1 LSFQSI
7 ALYRND
13 KMSAAGGAG
22 AGAGAR
28 EDSDSEGGTTVL
40 GPEPTID
47 VMPSEDRGEDKK
59 FLALPYAKILPKPPF
74 TMRVLGTIG
83 AGKTSFIWTMV
94 NKLYKGYWDEV
105 IVYQGSQ
112 DSVKFWPKIPQKNVV
127 VLTDWDG
134 DEFNAYFKKL
144 EHDQVRRFAEGK
156 RLLNV
161 LIVFD
166 DMIAARCDKVSAG
179 GKSVLQDLIA
189 RCRHPNV
196 SVIIGTQDSKV
207 GTPPGCR
214 NQMMYNVI
222 FRMQSNDLKKVAED
236 SCGCLDPKEFMRVYW
251 REVGF
256 KPHAYLLIDFKAPLQ
271 DQIRRGFS
279 TILHPKSDKLNEL
292 TQGRIA
298 GAVAG
303 GKRPRGGGT
312 AARASGGP
320 ADGSGSESDD

>member
-1 LSFQSI
+1 
-7 ALYRND
+7 
-13 KMSAAGGAG
+13 MSAAGGAG
-22 AGAGAR
+22 ASKADDADGC
-28 EDSDSEGGTTVL
+28 ETTVL
-40 GPEPTID
+40 GAEPTID
-47 VMPSEDRGEDKK
+47 VMPSEDRGVDKK
-59 FLALPYAKILPKPPF
+59 FLVLPYHKILPKPPY

-83 AGKTSFIWTMV
+83 AGKTSFIWTVV

-112 DSVKFWPKIPQKNVV
+112 DSIKVWPRIPQKNVV
-127 VLTDWDG
+127 VLSEWDG

-144 EHDQVRRFAEGK
+144 ELDQVRRFSEGK

-222 FRMQSNDLKKVAED
+222 FRMQTNDLKKVAED

-292 TQGRIA
+292 TQGLIA

-303 GKRPRGGGT
+303 TKRPRGRGAKACAG
-312 AARASGGP
+312 SG
-320 ADGSGSESDD
+320 ATDGAGSESDD

>member
-1 LSFQSI
+1 
-7 ALYRND
+7 
-13 KMSAAGGAG
+13 MSAAGGAG
-22 AGAGAR
+22 AGAAPR
-28 EDSDSEGGTTVL
+28 EHDDATTVL
-40 GPEPTID
+40 GTEPTID
-47 VMPSEDRGEDKK
+47 VMPSEDRGDDKK

-94 NKLYKGYWDEV
+94 NKLYKNYWDEV

-112 DSVKFWPKIPQKNVV
+112 DSIKFWPRIPQKNVV
-127 VLTDWDG
+127 VMTEWDG

-144 EHDQVRRFAEGK
+144 ELDQVRRFSEGK

-256 KPHAYLLIDFKAPLQ
+256 TPHAYLLIDFKAPLQ

-279 TILHPKSDKLNEL
+279 SILHPKSDKLNEL

-298 GAVAG
+298 GAVSGA
-303 GKRPRGGGT
+303 KRPRGGG
-312 AARASGGP
+312 AKACAGGSTEG
-320 ADGSGSESDD
+320 GSGSESDD

>member
-1 LSFQSI
+1 
-7 ALYRND
+7 
-13 KMSAAGGAG
+13 MSAAAAPEEKDGEGSCARIGA
-22 AGAGAR
+22 
-28 EDSDSEGGTTVL
+28 
-40 GPEPTID
+40 EPTID

-59 FLALPYAKILPKPPF
+59 FLALPYHKVLPKPPF

-83 AGKTSFIWTMV
+83 AGKTSFIWTLV
-94 NKLYKGYWDEV
+94 NKLYKNYFDEV
-105 IVYQGSQ
+105 IVFQGSQ
-112 DSVKFWPKIPQKNVV
+112 DSIKFWPKIPQKNVI

-134 DEFNAYFKKL
+134 DEFDAYFKKL
-144 EHDQVRRFAEGK
+144 ERDQVERFSKGK

-161 LIVFD
+161 AIVFD
-166 DMIAARCDKVSAG
+166 DMIAARCDRVSAG

-222 FRMQSNDLKKVAED
+222 FRMQTNDLKKVAED
-236 SCGCLDPKEFMRVYW
+236 SCGCLDPKEFQRVYW

-256 KPHAYLLIDFKAPLQ
+256 KPHAFLLIDFKAPLQ

-279 TILHPKSDKLNEL
+279 TILHPKSKSLDEL
-292 TQGRIA
+292 TKGLVA
-298 GAVAG
+298 GAGVAG
-303 GKRPRGGGT
+303 GKRPRSGRSPPRAGGG
-312 AARASGGP
+312 AK
-320 ADGSGSESDD
+320 DGAESSDDDKGH

>member
-1 LSFQSI
+1 
-7 ALYRND
+7 
-13 KMSAAGGAG
+13 MSAAAACAPEDAG
-22 AGAGAR
+22 DGDGH
-28 EDSDSEGGTTVL
+28 TTVI

-47 VMPSEDRGEDKK
+47 IMPSEDRGEDTK
-59 FLALPYAKILPKPPF
+59 FLKLPYSKILPKPPF

-94 NKLYKGYWDEV
+94 NKLYKNYWDEV

-112 DSVKFWPKIPQKNVV
+112 DSIKFWPKIPQKNVV

-134 DEFNAYFKKL
+134 DEFDAYFKKL
-144 EHDQVRRFAEGK
+144 EKDQVERLAKGK

-161 LIVFD
+161 AIVFD
-166 DMIAARCDKVSAG
+166 DMIAARCDRVSAG
-179 GKSVLQDLIA
+179 GTSVLQDLIA

-222 FRMQSNDLKKVAED
+222 FRMQTNDLKKVAED
-236 SCGCLDPKEFMRVYW
+236 SCGCLDPKEFQRVYW
-251 REVGF
+251 KEVGF
-256 KPHAYLLIDFKAPLQ
+256 KPHAFLLIDFKAPLQ

-279 TILHPKSDKLNEL
+279 TILHPKSDKLDEL
-292 TQGRIA
+292 TKGRIA
-298 GAVAG
+298 GVAG
-303 GKRPRGGGT
+303 HKRPRGGGA
-312 AARASGGP
+312 AARVGSGS

>member
-1 LSFQSI
+1 M
-7 ALYRND
+7 AC
-13 KMSAAGGAG
+13 AAGA
-22 AGAGAR
+22 AT
-28 EDSDSEGGTTVL
+28 EDRVEKAL
-40 GPEPTID
+40 GSEPTID
-47 VMPSEDRGEDKK
+47 VMPSEDRGEDRK
-59 FLALPYAKILPKPPF
+59 FLALPYAKVLPKPPF

-83 AGKTSFIWTMV
+83 AGKTSFIWTIV
-94 NKLYKGYWDEV
+94 NKLYKNYWDEV

-112 DSVKFWPKIPQKNVV
+112 DSVKFWPRIPQKNVV

-134 DEFNAYFKKL
+134 DQFNDYFKAL
-144 EHDQVRRFAEGK
+144 EKHQVERQEKGL

-166 DMIAARCDKVSAG
+166 DMIAARCDRVSAG

-251 REVGF
+251 KEVGF
-256 KPHAYLLIDFKAPLQ
+256 KPHAFLLVDFKAPLQ

-279 TILHPKSDKLNEL
+279 TILHPKSDKLDEL
-292 TQGRIA
+292 TKGR
-298 GAVAG
+298 VAG
-303 GKRPRGGGT
+303 TVSQVGGKKRPRVGGSG
-312 AARASGGP
+312 AEIRDRA
-320 ADGSGSESDD
+320 GSESGEDAE

>member
-1 LSFQSI
+1 
-7 ALYRND
+7 
-13 KMSAAGGAG
+13 MSAADTPETEKDG
-22 AGAGAR
+22 
-28 EDSDSEGGTTVL
+28 DSSHCI

-47 VMPSEDRGEDKK
+47 VMPSEDRGVDKK
-59 FLALPYAKILPKPPF
+59 FLALPYAKVLPKPPF

-94 NKLYKGYWDEV
+94 NKLYKNYWDEV
-105 IVYQGSQ
+105 IVFQGSQ
-112 DSVKFWPKIPQKNVV
+112 DSIKFWPKIPQKNVV
-127 VLTDWDG
+127 VLTDWNG
-134 DEFNAYFKKL
+134 DEFDAYFKKL
-144 EHDQVRRFAEGK
+144 ERDQVERFSKGK

-166 DMIAARCDKVSAG
+166 DMIAARCDRVSAG

-214 NQMMYNVI
+214 NQMMYNVV

-251 REVGF
+251 KEVGF
-256 KPHAYLLIDFKAPLQ
+256 KPHAFLLIDFKAPLQ

-292 TQGRIA
+292 TSGIIA
-298 GAVAG
+298 GAGVSGRKRARSG
-303 GKRPRGGGT
+303 G
-312 AARASGGP
+312 ASARAGCG
-320 ADGSGSESDD
+320 AEDGSDSEDDVEGHRGRHR

>member
-1 LSFQSI
+1 M
-7 ALYRND
+7 AA
-13 KMSAAGGAG
+13 AAGAKDIGA
-22 AGAGAR
+22 
-28 EDSDSEGGTTVL
+28 EEVVISK
-40 GPEPTID
+40 EPTID
-47 VMPSEDRGEDKK
+47 VMPSEDRGEDRK
-59 FLALPYAKILPKPPF
+59 FKSLPYAAVLPKPPF
-74 TMRVLGTIG
+74 TMRILGTIG

-94 NKLYKGYWDEV
+94 NKLYKNYFDEV

-112 DSVKFWPKIPQKNVV
+112 DSIKFWPRIPQKNVI
-127 VLTDWDG
+127 VLTEWDG
-134 DEFNAYFKKL
+134 DQFDNYFKTL
-144 EHDQVRRFAEGK
+144 EKHQVERMEKGL

-196 SVIIGTQDSKV
+196 SVMIGTQDSKV

-222 FRMQSNDLKKVAED
+222 FRMQTNDLKKLAED

-251 REVGF
+251 KEVGF
-256 KPHAYLLIDFKAPLQ
+256 KPHAFLLIDFKAPLQ

-279 TILHPKSDKLNEL
+279 TILHPRSDKLHEL
-292 TQGRIA
+292 TKGRIA
-298 GAVAG
+298 GAGGSVEEVAG
-303 GKRPRGGGT
+303 KKRGRGGGGGS
-312 AARASGGP
+312 ASRDRHG
-320 ADGSGSESDD
+320 AESGEDSE

>member
-1 LSFQSI
+1 MAAAAKSI
-7 ALYRND
+7 
-13 KMSAAGGAG
+13 
-22 AGAGAR
+22 
-28 EDSDSEGGTTVL
+28 SEGSETAVGKE
-40 GPEPTID
+40 PEID
-47 VMPSEDRGEDKK
+47 VMPSEDRGTDTK
-59 FLALPYAKILPKPPF
+59 FLKLPYAKVLPKPPF

-94 NKLYKGYWDEV
+94 NKLYKNYFDEV

-112 DSVKFWPKIPQKNVV
+112 DSVKFWPRIPQKNVI
-127 VLTDWDG
+127 VLTEWDG
-134 DEFNAYFKKL
+134 DQFDSYFKTL
-144 EHDQVRRFAEGK
+144 EKHQVERHEKGL

-166 DMIAARCDKVSAG
+166 DMIAARCDRVSAG

-251 REVGF
+251 KEVGF
-256 KPHAYLLIDFKAPLQ
+256 KPHAFLLIDFKAPLEN
-271 DQIRRGFS
+271 QIRRGFS
-279 TILHPKSDKLNEL
+279 TILHPKSDKLDEL
-292 TQGRIA
+292 TKGRIA
-298 GAVAG
+298 GAVGAVG
-303 GKRPRGGGT
+303 GKKRG
-312 AARASGGP
+312 R
-320 ADGSGSESDD
+320 DGSSGASARDSAGTESGEDSE

>member
-1 LSFQSI
+1 
-7 ALYRND
+7 
-13 KMSAAGGAG
+13 MSAAGGAG
-22 AGAGAR
+22 ADAR
-28 EDSDSEGGTTVL
+28 DSTTVI
-40 GPEPTID
+40 GAEPEID
-47 VMPSEDRGEDKK
+47 VMPSEDRGVDKK

-83 AGKTSFIWTMV
+83 AGKTSFIWTLV
-94 NKLYKGYWDEV
+94 NKLYKNYWDEV

-112 DSVKFWPKIPQKNVV
+112 DSIKFWPKIPQKNVV

-134 DEFNAYFKKL
+134 DEFDAYFKKL
-144 EHDQVRRFAEGK
+144 EKDQVERFSKGK

-161 LIVFD
+161 AIVFD
-166 DMIAARCDKVSAG
+166 DMIAARCDRVSAG

-214 NQMMYNVI
+214 NQMMYNVV

-251 REVGF
+251 KEVGF
-256 KPHAYLLIDFKAPLQ
+256 KPHSFLLIDFKAPLQ

-279 TILHPKSDKLNEL
+279 TILHPRSDKLHEL
-292 TQGRIA
+292 TQGVIG
-298 GAVAG
+298 GAAPVSG
-303 GKRPRGGGT
+303 RKRARGGG
-312 AARASGGP
+312 AEARAGSGA

>member
-1 LSFQSI
+1 
-7 ALYRND
+7 
-13 KMSAAGGAG
+13 MSAAAPS
-22 AGAGAR
+22 
-28 EDSDSEGGTTVL
+28 EDADSGDESTTVL
-40 GPEPTID
+40 GAEPTID
-47 VMPSEDRGEDKK
+47 VMPSEDRGDDKK
-59 FLALPYAKILPKPPF
+59 FQKLPYAKILPKPPF

-94 NKLYKGYWDEV
+94 NKLYKNYWDEV

-112 DSVKFWPKIPQKNVV
+112 DSVKFWPRIPQKNVV

-134 DEFNAYFKKL
+134 DEFDAYFKKL
-144 EHDQVRRFAEGK
+144 ERDQVERFSKGK

-161 LIVFD
+161 AIVFD
-166 DMIAARCDKVSAG
+166 DMIAARCDRVSAG

-222 FRMQSNDLKKVAED
+222 FRMQTNDLRKVAED

-251 REVGF
+251 KEVGF
-256 KPHAYLLIDFKAPLQ
+256 KPHAFLLIDFKAPLQ

-279 TILHPKSDKLNEL
+279 TILHPKSDKLHEL
-292 TQGRIA
+292 TA
-298 GAVAG
+298 GIIG
-303 GKRPRGGGT
+303 GATPVGGSKRARGGRA
-312 AARASGGP
+312 AARA
-320 ADGSGSESDD
+320 GSGAAGGAGCEDDDTSD

>member
-1 LSFQSI
+1 
-7 ALYRND
+7 
-13 KMSAAGGAG
+13 MSASKSICEGA
-22 AGAGAR
+22 
-28 EDSDSEGGTTVL
+28 ETTVGL
-40 GPEPTID
+40 EPEID
-47 VMPSEDRGEDKK
+47 VMPSEDRGEDTK
-59 FLALPYAKILPKPPF
+59 FLKLPYAKVLPKPPF

-94 NKLYKGYWDEV
+94 NKLYKNYFDEV

-112 DSVKFWPKIPQKNVV
+112 DSVKFWPKIPQKNVI
-127 VLTDWDG
+127 VLTEWDG
-134 DEFNAYFKKL
+134 DQFDTYFKTL
-144 EHDQVRRFAEGK
+144 EKHQVERFEKGL

-196 SVIIGTQDSKV
+196 SVMIGTQDSKV

-251 REVGF
+251 KEVGF
-256 KPHAYLLIDFKAPLQ
+256 KPHAFLLIDFKAPLE

-279 TILHPKSDKLNEL
+279 TILHPKSDKLDEL
-292 TQGRIA
+292 TKGRIA
-298 GAVAG
+298 GTVG
-303 GKRPRGGGT
+303 TLSGKKRPR
-312 AARASGGP
+312 
-320 ADGSGSESDD
+320 DGSGGAAACDSAGAKGGEDSE

>member
-1 LSFQSI
+1 
-7 ALYRND
+7 
-13 KMSAAGGAG
+13 MSAK
-22 AGAGAR
+22 
-28 EDSDSEGGTTVL
+28 DSEKIEKDDGETHCI

-47 VMPSEDRGEDKK
+47 VMPSEDRGVDKK
-59 FLALPYAKILPKPPF
+59 FLALPYHKVLPKPPF

-94 NKLYKGYWDEV
+94 NKLYKNYWDEV

-127 VLTDWDG
+127 VMTDWNG
-134 DEFNAYFKKL
+134 DEFDAYFKKL
-144 EHDQVRRFAEGK
+144 ERDQVERFSKGK

-166 DMIAARCDKVSAG
+166 DMIAARCDRVSAG

-214 NQMMYNVI
+214 NQMMYNVV

-251 REVGF
+251 KEVGF
-256 KPHAYLLIDFKAPLQ
+256 KPHAFLLIDFKAPLQ

-279 TILHPKSDKLNEL
+279 TILHPRSDKLHEL
-292 TQGRIA
+292 TSGVIA
-298 GAVAG
+298 GAGIAG
-303 GKRPRGGGT
+303 DKRPRSGRA
-312 AARASGGP
+312 AARAGCGASN
-320 ADGSGSESDD
+320 GSDSEDDAKSDH